1 MTTLISQTALA
12 NLLDNTKHPGIALKE
27 VVALHYGLSETIRVQ
42 IPTAV
47 VQRTGV
53 CYPCADSC
61 FGYLQIDPWEG
72 LHTPSARSV
81 PIRDTRVSVY
91 EVFPSGEIK
100 TKMFMCV
107 FFRHEDLP
115 FNERLNIGGGILVL
129 RTEPDGFMIA
139 NMSEAEYDLADRM
152 IDQLS
157 ILLRRTLP
165 MYQEYQRPCIT
176 PLAFAVKHPLSA
188 AEPQV
193 PATSTDQN
201 PNLIP
206 RVRDSNLEAESE
218 FHLLTARL
226 YSCAGPSFIH
236 VPTAYT
242 VTPPL
247 RTFPYVEAILKYP
260 TLQPHIHHIDAS
272 LHHRLPSGRLEC
284 TEFLCFFKR
293 HKRLPR
299 NPALNIQGEV
309 LIMRAGDDGEMVAN
323 MLEAEAD
330 LTDLVARAL
339 APGLRAFQKD
349 SRQVVESLTV
359 YAPNVHE

>member
-61 FGYLQIDPWEG
+61 FSYLQIDPWEG

-100 TKMFMCV
+100 TKMFI
-107 FFRHEDLP
+107 
-115 FNERLNIGGGILVL
+115 NID
-129 RTEPDGFMIA
+129 R
-139 NMSEAEYDLADRM
+139 SE
-152 IDQLS
+152 S
-157 ILLRRTLP
+157 
-165 MYQEYQRPCIT
+165 
-176 PLAFAVKHPLSA
+176 KSN
-188 AEPQV
+188 
-193 PATSTDQN
+193 SS
-201 PNLIP
+201 
-206 RVRDSNLEAESE
+206 VRDSNLEAESE

-236 VPTAYT
+236 VPTTYT

-299 NPALNIQGEV
+299 NPGLNIQGEV

-330 LTDLVARAL
+330 LADLVARASVFIL
-339 APGLRAFQKD
+339 FP
-349 SRQVVESLTV
+349 S
-359 YAPNVHE
+359 PH